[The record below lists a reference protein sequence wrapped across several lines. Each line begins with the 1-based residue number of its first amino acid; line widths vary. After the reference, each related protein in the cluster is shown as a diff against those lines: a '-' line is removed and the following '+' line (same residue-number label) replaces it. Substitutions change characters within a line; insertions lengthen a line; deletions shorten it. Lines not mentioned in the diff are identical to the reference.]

1 MRSERPFVSFVFP
14 VHVEGAPLLR
24 RALDALECQTDWD
37 FEVVVAVDAR
47 CGREGRDPS
56 RVGIEA
62 GLRRP
67 FRVRRVTSQRQP
79 AYRHLPHRNHA
90 RNAGCNA
97 AEGEHLW
104 VLDAD
109 MIPDPRAVEHLK
121 AIVSSSSKPTC
132 VSPCFAEPD
141 MTPEAWLAYQGDPW
155 AAPRREYVRHSGRL
169 ADHVPGPARAV
180 RAPSLVEGFPSC
192 PRWLWEA
199 LGGYE
204 ERFLAYGGNKVDFVR
219 QLTSLDSQEG
229 LVEVHMLRSCLFLHQ
244 PHERDPLRFD
254 ESHRAR
260 NWELYRTRRAEMV
273 AGAPWW
279 REKVSAVRAA
289 VGRAA

>member
-14 VHVEGAPLLR
+14 VHIAGIPLLR
-24 RALDALECQTDWD
+24 RTLAELRRQTDQD
-37 FEVVVAVDAR
+37 FEVVVAVDAPRGELRSAIFETLVEVPPGR
-47 CGREGRDPS
+47 CVRTVPSPRDP
-56 RVGIEA
+56 GAE
-62 GLRRP
+62 
-67 FRVRRVTSQRQP
+67 
-79 AYRHLPHRNHA
+79 HLPHRNHA
-90 RNAGCNA
+90 RNAGCLA
-97 AEGEHLW
+97 AQGEHLW

-109 MIPDPRAVEHLK
+109 MLPDPRAVEHLRT
-121 AIVSSSSKPTC
+121 IVGSSSKPVC

-141 MTPEAWLAYQGDPW
+141 MSPKAWLACEGDPW
-155 AAPRREYVRHSGRL
+155 ATPRREYVRHSGRL

-199 LGGYE
+199 LGGYD

-229 LVEVHMLRSCLFLHQ
+229 LVEVRLLRSCLFLHQ

-254 ESHRAR
+254 EAHRAK
-260 NWELYRTRRAEMV
+260 NWELYRARRAEMV

-289 VGRAA
+289 VTRAA